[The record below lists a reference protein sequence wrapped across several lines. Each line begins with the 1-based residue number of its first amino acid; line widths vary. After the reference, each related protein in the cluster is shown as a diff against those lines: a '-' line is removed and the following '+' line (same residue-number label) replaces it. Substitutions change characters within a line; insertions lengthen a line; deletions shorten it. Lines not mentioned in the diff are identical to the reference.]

1 MKKITRYID
10 IDGVVIDTEAG
21 LFDEYN
27 RRKSMGENIKRLVYL
42 QNLNWQEWIRQ
53 ANIINDSINIIKEHD
68 PSSMTFLT
76 RIHSLNEG
84 TAKIEYFREQGIKN
98 SIILVPH
105 TLSKSSVVEAKQ
117 SLLVDDSIK
126 NLDDWST
133 HDGIPLFFNAEGTN
147 QSTFKEQT
155 IINENYPVISSLE
168 SVFSE
173 ETEEYCKR
181 LTLKRK

>member
-1 MKKITRYID
+1 MEKLTRYID

-27 RRKSMGENIKRLVYL
+27 RRKNMGENIKRLAYL

-53 ANIINDSINIIKEHD
+53 ARVINNSISIIKEHD
-68 PSSMTFLT
+68 PSSMIFLT

-84 TAKIEYFREQGIKN
+84 SAKIEYFREQGIKN

-105 TLSKSSVVEAKQ
+105 TLSKSSVVEAEN
-117 SLLVDDSIK
+117 SLLVDDTIK
-126 NLDDWST
+126 NLDDWSSCN
-133 HDGIPLFFNAEGTN
+133 GIPLFFNADGTN

-155 IINENYPVISSLE
+155 IINEQYPVISSLE
-168 SVFSE
+168 SVFSQ